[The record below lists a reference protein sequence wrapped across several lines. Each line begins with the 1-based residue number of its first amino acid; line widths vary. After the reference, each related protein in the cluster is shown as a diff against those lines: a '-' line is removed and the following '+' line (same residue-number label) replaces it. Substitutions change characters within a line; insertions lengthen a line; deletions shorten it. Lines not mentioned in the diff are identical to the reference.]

1 MKITTR
7 ILSSSIIAGLASVA
21 SLSAHANIASTI
33 EAINALSDGAGYQIN
48 DVILTSELQRRVNTD
63 SAVQQAYYALLG
75 EIGDGD
81 NDNTQEPLAMRA
93 TLAGY
98 TPPTGGGFVPVG
110 SLSPK
115 VDGYGMPMG
124 YCAWDHGTTNAS
136 TDRISGDLGVTNNHV
151 NFVVLSSGRD
161 RAFDTSCADA
171 ASGTLVG
178 DDHYRLVTVGE
189 GHYGVATNQY
199 FGKPVASLTDLL
211 ALDTSLTQPGELRV
225 VLEEGK
231 AYAWLD
237 LNSDGTYQ
245 WDAISGGGSDYFH
258 AGDSNGATAGGE
270 YSSTP
275 YDLGVGAR
283 FVDTNLVPRATLE
296 VDGRLAVVDGD
307 GLVDTTGGAQLHV
320 GNQVASAGTSG
331 EVARLAIQP
340 YGHTGGPFNFI
351 ARDVGP
357 DAFLDLRYGSSAN
370 TILGIGHTGEVGI
383 GTASPDSRLTIVG
396 GEDAQ
401 KGPNLTLHGTAVN
414 QFEGGRVRFTE
425 ASGRFQGAYLHYDAS
440 VASGGILNIGVHET
454 VDQDVTQDRNV
465 VSIVR
470 TTGRVGI
477 NTQDPQ
483 SIFHLKSSAEG
494 TVGKATL
501 IVEADQDD
509 NVETDN
515 PSVRLVQDGRQIEGM
530 LGLNGNADVEF
541 DGAISNTLYLE
552 SARVGGTGSIQFV
565 TGRDPMDGLSK
576 GSAKMTIDSSGRV
589 GVGTVTPQTKMH
601 IQDGDLRLTGDTRYV
616 SFQAYRAA
624 PVSSSDDDLDG
635 YEHLSVGVTSSTGI
649 AHLSGSNGLSFMSNI
664 DVTAGPQMH
673 INEAGDVGIGTGTS
687 APDAQLHLFRNSN
700 SLYNLKVENGGGQA
714 KGLLIAGGNTGSDAS
729 LLRVESYDATQ
740 RFFEVSDGRID
751 VGEAGGST
759 EFCLNGICSSS
770 VKTTQTGT
778 VSINNSTFTKIAYVE
793 GQRMGANIDMSISGT
808 STNIVVNTD
817 LKIIVGH
824 TEGIYVE
831 SDSQEYT
838 QLEIKIDADG
848 SAGFT
853 EQAHFTVSARTLAS
867 SGPTTV
873 KVEASPNNGELIK
886 LNPSETVGGIT
897 HTHTTKKHGKS
908 ISSNKGGASLYLN
921 NYRVMDITNRNEMR
935 ASKDLAVGWY
945 TVATNP
951 GDRASA
957 RFGITDRTS
966 GQHQATV
973 FYAEHHFGQSNSIN
987 VISNG
992 SYNQYGVD
1000 KIRIKEGGTYD
1011 GALLQ
1016 VYVNQATSNLEFMML
1031 GDNFQR
1037 GGWEMTDWV
1046 PDGTNPGTVN
1056 SFAALVDVGAE
1067 VNLRGL
1073 EEGGISTTGSIIL
1086 RGQKEFGR
1094 SWPTDNANVDN
1105 AIILGGASEETMQI
1119 FRQKTDTDTAY
1130 PTTCGPSNYSDCY
1143 IFMMSDSN
1151 ADNPDGSILFGGVG
1165 QDDIFE
1171 KYVQIHGDGK
1181 TDIRVSSTAAT
1192 NYGNGALNVITPTGT
1207 GTFGS
1212 HNTNYFHFGTTA
1224 PRFYFD
1230 KPTYANGGFFTY
1242 SDKRLKK
1249 NIEKVTNALDS
1260 LRKIRGV
1267 SYDWRADEFT
1277 DRHMQPGLQ
1286 YGVIAQELEAIFP
1299 DMVTTETDGYK
1310 AVQYDSI
1317 IPVLIEATKEL
1328 DDRHQDL
1335 EKRVDQHDDT
1345 LAYHEKKLKEHEAI
1359 IRMMKEASEGGSKNE
1374 SYDGSDQSDDVRI
1387 TEKGK
1392 RLSAEATENKKQERG
1407 IMERFYR

>member
-1 MKITTR
+1 MNKNNI
-7 ILSSSIIAGLASVA
+7 ILPSLVVLISSF
-21 SLSAHANIASTI
+21 SLPVHANIASTI

-48 DVILTSELQRRVNTD
+48 DVILTSELQRRVNTE

-81 NDNTQEPLAMRA
+81 NDNTQEPLAMRSSL
-93 TLAGY
+93 TGY
-98 TPPTGGGFVPVG
+98 TAPAGGGFVPVG
-110 SLSPK
+110 SLAPK
-115 VDGYGMPMG
+115 VDGYGMPLG
-124 YCAWDHGTTNAS
+124 YCAWDHGTTNTS
-136 TDRISGDLGVTNNHV
+136 TDRISGDIGVTNNHV
-151 NFVVLSSGRD
+151 NFVILSSGRD
-161 RAFDTSCADA
+161 RTFDTSCADA
-171 ASGTLVG
+171 VSGTLLG

-211 ALDTSLTQPGELRV
+211 ALDTSLTKPGELRV

-296 VDGRLAVVDGD
+296 VDGRLTVVDGD
-307 GLVDTTGGAQLHV
+307 GLIDTTGGAQLHV

-331 EVARLAIQP
+331 EVTRLAIQP

-370 TILGIGHTGEVGI
+370 NILSIHHTGEVGI
-383 GTASPDSRLTIVG
+383 GTPTPDARLTIAG
-396 GEDAQ
+396 GEDSLS
-401 KGPNLTLHGTAVN
+401 GPNLTLHGTAVN

-440 VASGGILNIGVHET
+440 VASGGVLNIGVHET
-454 VDQDVTQDRNV
+454 VDQDVTKDRNV

-470 TTGRVGI
+470 NTGRVGI

-494 TVGKATL
+494 TVGKAMLT
-501 IVEADQDD
+501 IEADQDD
-509 NVETDN
+509 NAEADN
-515 PSVRLVQDGRQIEGM
+515 PSVRLMQDGRQIEG
-530 LGLNGNADVEF
+530 LIGLNGNADAEF

-552 SARVGGTGSIQFV
+552 SARTGSTGSIQFV
-565 TGRDPMDGLSK
+565 TGRDPLDGLSK
-576 GSAKMTIDSSGRV
+576 GSAKMTIDSAGRV
-589 GVGTVTPQTKMH
+589 GVGTTTPQSKMH
-601 IQDGDLRLTGDTRYV
+601 ILDGDLRLTGDTRYV

-635 YEHLSVGVTSSTGI
+635 YEHLSAGVTSSTGI

-751 VGEAGGST
+751 VGDVGGST
-759 EFCLNGICSSS
+759 ELCLNGICSSS

-778 VSINNSTFTKIAYVE
+778 VSLNNSTFTKIAYVE

-808 STNIVVNTD
+808 STNVVVNTD

-886 LNPSETVGGIT
+886 LNPAETVGGIT
-897 HTHTTKKHGKS
+897 HTHTTQDHSKS

-921 NYRVMDITNRNEMR
+921 DNRVMDITSRNEMR

-945 TVATNP
+945 TVATNS

-957 RFGITDRTS
+957 RFGITDRTG

-973 FYAEHHFGQSNSIN
+973 FYAEHHYGQSNSIN

-992 SYNQYGVD
+992 HYNQYGID

-1016 VYVNQATSNLEFMML
+1016 VYVRNATSNLEFMML

-1037 GGWEMTDWV
+1037 GGWELVGWV
-1046 PDGTNPGTVN
+1046 PDGTNPGTVSN
-1056 SFAALVDVGAE
+1056 FSALVNVDSQIS
-1067 VNLRGL
+1067 LSGL
-1073 EEGGISTTGSIIL
+1073 EKGGFATNGSIL
-1086 RGQKEFGR
+1086 MSGTKKFGGDYAT
-1094 SWPTDNANVDN
+1094 SKDNVNN
-1105 AIILGGASEETMQI
+1105 AFLLGAGSTETFQI
-1119 FRQKTDTDTAY
+1119 FRQDSGAS
-1130 PTTCGPSNYSDCY
+1130 PTYCGPNNYHDCY
-1143 IFMMSDSN
+1143 MFLMTDSN
-1151 ADNPDGSILFGGVG
+1151 GNYPDGSVLFGGVNT
-1165 QDDIFE
+1165 DSTFKDIMII
-1171 KYVQIHGDGK
+1171 Q
-1181 TDIRVSSTAAT
+1181 
-1192 NYGNGALNVITPTGT
+1192 GNGKVGIGTLTPGAKLDVI
-1207 GTFGS
+1207 
-1212 HNTNYFHFGTTA
+1212 
-1224 PRFYFD
+1224 
-1230 KPTYANGGFFTY
+1230 GGVRATSFTST
-1242 SDKRLKK
+1242 SDRRLKRD
-1249 NIEKVTNALDS
+1249 ISPIGSALDTIS
-1260 LRKIRGV
+1260 RLDGV
-1267 SYDWRADEFT
+1267 SYRWSEEYSDD
-1277 DRHMQPGLQ
+1277 DRRQHGF
-1286 YGVIAQELEAIFP
+1286 IAQDLMKALP
-1299 DMVTTETDGYK
+1299 DAVMQDEQGYYS
-1310 AVQYDSI
+1310 VQYDQVTPI
-1317 IPVLIEATKEL
+1317 LVEAMKEL
-1328 DDRHQDL
+1328 DQRHQVV
-1335 EKRVDQHDDT
+1335 EQRVDEHDDI

-1359 IRMMKEASEGGSKNE
+1359 IRMMKK
-1374 SYDGSDQSDDVRI
+1374 GSDSDVKVSSDAADAQ
-1387 TEKGK
+1387 KDDSAGK
-1392 RLSAEATENKKQERG
+1392 DSGVNPISETSDKKQDRG
-1407 IMERFYR
+1407 IMGRFYQ